1 MGMRQNILKNAFYLT
16 EMAAKELAQ
25 VVALIKLGK
34 LKEAA
39 HKYID
44 VGGNPASSGVS
55 KTVNTHITKNP
66 DLTPEERQYFEGFKS
81 AVETARREKD
91 IKTNRPETYK
101 TGTTGM
107 TKTGEAVVVKGLN
120 ARARSE
126 NVLKVIDKHKIEIDR
141 ERAMLD
147 AGTDEGG
154 LRKLAIEIV
163 KDWKDAK
170 LDAKDEEFK
179 AILKNFSSTGND
191 KDKAIDIMHT
201 IVDEGE
207 KVMEALKKRV
217 AAGGMVKPTET
228 TMERLG
234 ARYKNIDKLK
244 AEKAQAI
251 EAQKQKQLEVKE
263 DKNWYKDYQ
272 KKHPLK
278 KTKKQH
284 ECKGCG
290 NTALNAGEDYCSS
303 CKEEKGIKEATIF
316 ENMIIFDANPTAV
329 LLATIGVV
337 FGASAGPLMI
347 IKAKEWLSKKFGK
360 QFTEAK
366 LQEIAKKYR
375 GFGLRL
381 LKYEDI
387 KKQME
392 ELKVKPTNANF
403 TRLYQ
408 MIAKIKT
415 PPKRPPEETN
425 EETLY
430 ESILFVEF
438 LKIIPVVYKILAA
451 SFAGA
456 AALNVVASIMQK
468 HRQKIQQVKV
478 STEDVKEFLADPE
491 YKKLVDA
498 FNKNPAKENLDRL
511 AKATNEKV
519 KENKNDT

>member
-1 MGMRQNILKNAFYLT
+1 MQLT
-16 EMAAKELAQ
+16 
-25 VVALIKLGK
+25 II
-34 LKEAA
+34 
-39 HKYID
+39 H
-44 VGGNPASSGVS
+44 N
-55 KTVNTHITKNP
+55 NTKNP

-141 ERAMLD
+141 ERALLD

-207 KVMEALKKRV
+207 KVMEALKQRV
-217 AAGGMVKPTET
+217 AGGGMVKPTET

-244 AEKAQAI
+244 ADKAQAI

-263 DKNWYKDYQ
+263 WTENV
-272 KKHPLK
+272 KKCA
-278 KTKKQH
+278 
-284 ECKGCG
+284 ECKKVMLEEPDHAYANSKFCSRKCQQKW
-290 NTALNAGEDYCSS
+290 LRRRAGSKAV
-303 CKEEKGIKEATIF
+303 KEGTIF
-316 ENMIIFDANPTAV
+316 ENFVVFDPNPTAV

-337 FGASAGPLMI
+337 FGVSAGPLLI
-347 IKAKEWLSKKFGK
+347 IKAKDWL
-360 QFTEAK
+360 
-366 LQEIAKKYR
+366 
-375 GFGLRL
+375 
-381 LKYEDI
+381 
-387 KKQME
+387 
-392 ELKVKPTNANF
+392 
-403 TRLYQ
+403 
-408 MIAKIKT
+408 
-415 PPKRPPEETN
+415 
-425 EETLY
+425 
-430 ESILFVEF
+430 
-438 LKIIPVVYKILAA
+438 
-451 SFAGA
+451 
-456 AALNVVASIMQK
+456 
-468 HRQKIQQVKV
+468 
-478 STEDVKEFLADPE
+478 
-491 YKKLVDA
+491 
-498 FNKNPAKENLDRL
+498 
-511 AKATNEKV
+511 
-519 KENKNDT
+519 

>member
-1 MGMRQNILKNAFYLT
+1 MNTRTEILKNAFYLT

-55 KTVNTHITKNP
+55 KTVNTHIAKNP

-107 TKTGEAVVVKGLN
+107 TKTGEPVVVKGLN
-120 ARARSE
+120 ARARNE
-126 NVLKVIDKHKIEIDR
+126 NVLKVIDKHKTEIDR

-147 AGTDEGG
+147 AGTDEAG

-170 LDAKDEEFK
+170 LDVKDEEFK

-207 KVMEALKKRV
+207 KIMEALKKRV

-228 TMERLG
+228 TMEKLG
-234 ARYKNIDKLK
+234 TRYRNIDKLK

-263 DKNWYKDYQ
+263 WTENV
-272 KKHPLK
+272 KKCA
-278 KTKKQH
+278 
-284 ECKGCG
+284 ECKKVMLRDAEHAYANEKFCSRKCQQKW
-290 NTALNAGEDYCSS
+290 LRRRAGSRAV
-303 CKEEKGIKEATIF
+303 KEATIF
-316 ENMIIFDANPTAV
+316 ENFVVFDANPMAV
-329 LLATIGVV
+329 MLATMGVV
-337 FGASAGPLMI
+337 FSASAGPLLI
-347 IKAKEWLSKKFGK
+347 IKAKDWLSKKFGK
-360 QFTEAK
+360 SFTEAK

-392 ELKVKPTNANF
+392 ELKVKPSNANF

-415 PPKRPPEETN
+415 PAKKEEN
-425 EETLY
+425 
-430 ESILFVEF
+430 
-438 LKIIPVVYKILAA
+438 
-451 SFAGA
+451 
-456 AALNVVASIMQK
+456 Q
-468 HRQKIQQVKV
+468 
-478 STEDVKEFLADPE
+478 D
-491 YKKLVDA
+491 
-498 FNKNPAKENLDRL
+498 
-511 AKATNEKV
+511 
-519 KENKNDT
+519 DT